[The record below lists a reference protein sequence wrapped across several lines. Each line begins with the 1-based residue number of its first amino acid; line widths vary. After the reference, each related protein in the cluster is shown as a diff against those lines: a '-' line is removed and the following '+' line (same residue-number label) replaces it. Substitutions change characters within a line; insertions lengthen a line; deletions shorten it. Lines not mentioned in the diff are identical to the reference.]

1 MKKLY
6 ISIITAILC
15 ISLTNCSAEIT
26 NSEASKSQP
35 EASVTSEEQSAP
47 SEAVSSNGSSSD
59 SNALGTRMNPVPFN
73 QEFSTEYTQNYGTIG
88 YTIKISEALRGQ
100 GSSRWRLIRLNKY
113 NIDNVFRKEIGFD
126 LFKVD
131 FKLDTYIPTDPND
144 SFLCSIVYCSFF
156 DDTYSEIETC
166 PIAGM
171 EDLHAEL
178 YEGGSTSGWL
188 ATRLP
193 RKVNTPSCGLT
204 IQHGCKSVE
213 TAA

>member
-35 EASVTSEEQSAP
+35 EASVTSEQQSAP

-100 GSSRWRLIRLNKY
+100 EAVDEAVRLNKY
-113 NIDNVFRKEIGFD
+113 NIDNVSEGMDLI

-144 SFLCSIVYCSFF
+144 SFLCSVVYCSFF

-188 ATRLP
+188 E
-193 RKVNTPSCGLT
+193 
-204 IQHGCKSVE
+204 IQAPAESEHAFLRFDDTTWLQIC
-213 TAA
+213 

>member
-1 MKKLY
+1 MAAAIPPRQKKPY

-26 NSEASKSQP
+26 SSEASKSQP
-35 EASVTSEEQSAP
+35 EASVTSEQQSAP

-100 GSSRWRLIRLNKY
+100 EAVDEAVRLNKY
-113 NIDNVFRKEIGFD
+113 NIDNVSEGMDLI

-131 FKLDTYIPTDPND
+131 FKMDT
-144 SFLCSIVYCSFF
+144 
-156 DDTYSEIETC
+156 
-166 PIAGM
+166 
-171 EDLHAEL
+171 
-178 YEGGSTSGWL
+178 
-188 ATRLP
+188 
-193 RKVNTPSCGLT
+193 
-204 IQHGCKSVE
+204 
-213 TAA
+213 

>member
-26 NSEASKSQP
+26 SSEASQSQP
-35 EASVTSEEQSAP
+35 EASVTSEEQPAP

-100 GSSRWRLIRLNKY
+100 EAVDEAVRLNKY
-113 NIDNVFRKEIGFD
+113 NIDNVSEGMDLI

-144 SFLCSIVYCSFF
+144 SFLCSVVYCSFF

-188 ATRLP
+188 A
-193 RKVNTPSCGLT
+193 
-204 IQHGCKSVE
+204 IQAPAESEHAFLRFDDTTWLQIC
-213 TAA
+213 